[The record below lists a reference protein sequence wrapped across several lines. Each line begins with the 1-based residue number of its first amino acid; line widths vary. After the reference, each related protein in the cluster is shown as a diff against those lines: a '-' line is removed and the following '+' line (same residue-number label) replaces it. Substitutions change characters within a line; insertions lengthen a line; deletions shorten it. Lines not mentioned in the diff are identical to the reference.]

1 MLQNR
6 WRSSMLVAGALALLV
21 GRVQAAEPTAG
32 NTADQPAEPGT
43 FVMPKFHVPEGFT
56 VELAAGPPLVEHPMM
71 ATFDER
77 GRLFIAESAGLNLRN
92 NELEEQLP
100 NFVRMLEDTDDDG
113 KFDRST
119 IFSDKM
125 TFPMG
130 GCWVDGSLYVASPP
144 NIWKLTDTDDDGV
157 ADNREILVSKF
168 GYNGNAAD
176 IHGCFAGPDGRI
188 YWCDGRHGHE
198 FQDPAGQVTSKGKA
212 ARIFSCKPDGSDI
225 RVHCGGGMD
234 NPVEIDFLPNGDMVG
249 TVNLLYRQ
257 RGDCLVHW
265 MHGGVYPRE
274 DQVEMIAEFPR
285 TGELL
290 TPIHDFGHVAVSGMT
305 VYRGAEVQ
313 TVKIH
318 NGTRIVIDKHAVD
331 THPNVLVTEFNTHS
345 IKQARLSPQGSSWS
359 ASVREFL
366 RAESDDFH
374 PTDVLQDANGD
385 VLVIDTGGWFRIGC
399 PTSQIAKPNI
409 LGAIY
414 RVRRT
419 AAEPIVDPR
428 GLKLKW
434 EGTTAEELVV
444 RLGDD
449 RFAVRERAIGA
460 LAKMGDSAVPSLN
473 KSGDKSV
480 SDQIALGCIKALT
493 RISTPDAQAAVRQF
507 MGGSGVVRDAAMF
520 SAGQTS
526 DRSAAKMLMEILPLA
541 EPATKRIAAT
551 SLGKIGDPDAV
562 LALLK
567 AMDNENDLLL
577 DHALRFALI
586 EIADRHRTLA
596 GLLHRSPRVQLGALI
611 ALDQMKDGNL
621 TRDEVLPLL
630 DTSDVAL
637 RTAVLEIIGKHPDWA
652 SETIVLLRSWL
663 TEEKA
668 ERDLNQVRTLILAL
682 ESDEAVQKLVGEL
695 LASDKTAANVQSL
708 LFEVIGQS
716 RIKPM
721 PQIWQIPLEKLFAT
735 NEPAEVTLAI
745 NTVVAADSEIFDDKL
760 LVASLDSS
768 LPQAVRDTA
777 LLQPAAHGRPVN
789 DEQFARLLELLAA
802 DEAVVKLSA
811 AEALGSASLSP
822 EQRTSLLEPLAKA
835 TPLELPAL
843 VAAFQ
848 SRAAEGEPSSE
859 AIDQNKALGL
869 QFVAALEKAPGRT
882 SLSARNL
889 SELLEF
895 YPPEVHTAAAGLLKE
910 LSPGIQAEAERIA
923 ELTTRMA
930 GGDAARGREVF
941 FSQRAV
947 CASCHRIE
955 KQGAQIGP
963 ELTGIGKRRNLRDL
977 VEAVVYPS
985 ASLARDFESY
995 TIATSDGQVNTGLI
1009 LRQTSDA
1016 LILRT
1021 TQQKEVTIARSE
1033 IDELVPSPVSIMPLG
1048 LDRVLSEQQL
1058 RDLLAY
1064 LESLK

>member
-1 MLQNR
+1 MPKGELQMVPGDWRNR
-6 WRSSMLVAGALALLV
+6 IGAIAALWLMAGTL
-21 GRVQAAEPTAG
+21 QAAEPAM
-32 NTADQPAEPGT
+32 EPSP
-43 FVMPKFHVPEGFT
+43 FVMPKIHVPEGYT

-71 ATFDER
+71 ATFDNR

-119 IFSDKM
+119 IFADKM

-130 GCWVDGSLYVASPP
+130 GCWRDGSLYVASPP

-157 ADNREILVSKF
+157 ADKREILVSKF

-188 YWCDGRHGHE
+188 YWCDGRHGHDI
-198 FQDPAGQVTSKGKA
+198 QDAEGHVTSQGKA

-225 RVHCGGGMD
+225 RVQCGGGMD

-274 DQVEMIAEFPR
+274 DQVDCLAEFPR

-290 TPIHDFGHVAVSGMT
+290 TPIHDFGHVAVSGMMR
-305 VYRGAEVQ
+305 YRS
-313 TVKIH
+313 
-318 NGTRIVIDKHAVD
+318 
-331 THPNVLVTEFNTHS
+331 THFGEDYKDNIFVTEFNTHS
-345 IKQARLSPQGSSWS
+345 VKRAILKLQGSSYR
-359 ASVREFL
+359 ADVEEFF

-374 PTDVLQDANGD
+374 PTDVLEDADGSL
-385 VLVIDTGGWFRIGC
+385 LVIDTGGWFRIGC

-414 RVRRT
+414 RIRRT
-419 AAEPIVDPR
+419 AAEPIADPR
-428 GLKLKW
+428 GLKMKW
-434 EGTTAEELVV
+434 EGEHVEELVA
-444 RLGDD
+444 RLGDQ
-449 RFAVRERAIGA
+449 RPAVRERTIEV
-460 LAKMGDSAVPSLN
+460 LAKMGNAVVPDLMRPESSSA
-473 KSGDKSV
+473 SGDAEQGAIWV
-480 SDQIALGCIKALT
+480 LT
-493 RISTPDAQAAVRQF
+493 RIGTMEAQEAVREYF
-507 MGGSGVVRDAAMF
+507 DWEFLGISEAAIF
-520 SAGQTS
+520 SAGQTR
-526 DRSAAKMLMEILPLA
+526 DRVAVELLTEKLAAESHS
-541 EPATKRIAAT
+541 TRRIAAT
-551 SLGKIGDPDAV
+551 SLGKIGESFAV
-562 LALLK
+562 PKLME
-567 AMDNENDLLL
+567 AMDDTNDLLL

-586 EIADRHRTLA
+586 EIGAREQTLA
-596 GLLHRSPRVQLGALI
+596 GLKYLSPRSQLGALI
-611 ALDQMKDGNL
+611 ALDQMNDGNL
-621 TRDEVLPLL
+621 TREDVLPLL
-630 DTSDVAL
+630 DTSDTPL
-637 RTAVLEIIGKHPDWA
+637 RAAALEIIGKHPDWA

-663 TEEKA
+663 TDEKA
-668 ERDLNQVRTLILAL
+668 ERDLNQVCTLILAL
-682 ESDEAVQKLVGEL
+682 ETDEAVQKLVGEL
-695 LASDKTAANVQSL
+695 LVSETISPAVEEMLYQ
-708 LFEVIGQS
+708 VIGGS
-716 RIKPM
+716 RIRPM
-721 PQIWQIPLEKLFAT
+721 PQVWQIPLEKLFAT
-735 NEPAEVTLAI
+735 NQAPRVTLAI

-760 LVASLDSS
+760 LVASLDRS
-768 LPQAVRDTA
+768 LAQPVRDTA
-777 LLQPAAHGRPVN
+777 LLQPASHGRPVS
-789 DEQFARLLELLAA
+789 DEQFARLLELLGAE
-802 DEAVVKLSA
+802 EAVVKLSA
-811 AEALGSASLSP
+811 AEALGSAALTP
-822 EQRTSLLEPLAKA
+822 QQRTSLLAPLSKA
-835 TPLELPAL
+835 TPLELPVLA
-843 VAAFQ
+843 AAFQ
-848 SRAAEGEPSSE
+848 SRAAAGEQSAKSIGQSNE
-859 AIDQNKALGL
+859 LGL
-869 QFVAALEKAPGRT
+869 QFVAALEKSPGRR

-895 YPPEVHTAAAGLLKE
+895 YPSDVQAAAAALLKE
-910 LSPGIQAEAERIA
+910 LNPGLQAEAEQIA
-923 ELTTRMA
+923 ALTTRMA
-930 GGDAARGREVF
+930 GGDVARGREVF
-941 FSQRAV
+941 FSQRAI

-955 KQGAQIGP
+955 KEGAQIGP

-995 TIATSDGQVNTGLI
+995 AIATSGGQVHTGLI

-1021 TQQKEVTIARSE
+1021 TQQKEVMIARSE
-1033 IDELVPSPVSIMPLG
+1033 IDELVPSPISIMPLG